1 MTTAVIVG
9 AARTPIAAFQGALS
23 SLSAS
28 KLGAVAIKAAL
39 ERAGVKGDEVD
50 QVYMGNVLQ
59 GGQGQAPARQAAIY
73 AGLPTSVPCTTINKV
88 CGSGLKSVMLAANE
102 IRLGEADVVVAG
114 GMESM
119 SNAPYF
125 LPKARGGYRMGNGQL
140 IDGMVNDGLWD
151 PYDDVHMGTCGDLC
165 ASEKNFSREDQDAF
179 SRTSYERALAAQNN
193 GGFDAEIV
201 PVEVPQRKGDPI
213 VVDKDAEP
221 TRVKL
226 DKMTS
231 LRPAFGKEGTVTA
244 ANASKIDDGAAAV
257 VVTSEAYAKEHGL
270 TILAKIGA
278 YDGVAQD
285 PKWFTTAPIGAIKK
299 TLDKA
304 KLSVNDIDLFEI
316 NEAFAVV
323 SMVTMRDLE
332 LDHEKVNVKGGAVS
346 LGHPIGASGTRILVT
361 LLQAMKEQDAKRG
374 LASLCIGGGE
384 AVALIVE
391 R

>member
-9 AARTPIAAFQGALS
+9 AARTPTGAFQGSLS
-23 SLSAS
+23 ALSAS

-39 ERAGVKGDEVD
+39 ERAGVAPDQVE

-73 AGLPTSVPCTTINKV
+73 AGLPVSVPCTTINKV

-102 IRLGEADVVVAG
+102 IRLGEAQVVVAG

-125 LPKARGGYRMGNGQL
+125 LPKARGGYRMGNGEL
-140 IDGMVNDGLWD
+140 VDGMVYDGLWD
-151 PYDDVHMGTCGDLC
+151 PYDNVHMGTCGDLC
-165 ASEKNFSREDQDAF
+165 ASEKDFTREAQDDFSRI
-179 SRTSYERALAAQNN
+179 SYERALAAQKD
-193 GGFDAEIV
+193 GGFSAEIV
-201 PVEVPQRKGDPI
+201 PVEIPQRKGDPI
-213 VVDKDAEP
+213 VVSVDEEP
-221 TRVKL
+221 TRAKL
-226 DKMTS
+226 DKMSS
-231 LRPAFGKEGTVTA
+231 LRPAFGKEGSITA

-257 VVTSEAYAKEHGL
+257 VVTSEDYAKAHGL

-304 KLSVNDIDLFEI
+304 GLKVEDIDLYEI

-323 SMVTMRDLE
+323 SMVTMRELG
-332 LDHEKVNVKGGAVS
+332 LDHAKVNVKGGAVS
-346 LGHPIGASGTRILVT
+346 LGHALGASGTRILVT